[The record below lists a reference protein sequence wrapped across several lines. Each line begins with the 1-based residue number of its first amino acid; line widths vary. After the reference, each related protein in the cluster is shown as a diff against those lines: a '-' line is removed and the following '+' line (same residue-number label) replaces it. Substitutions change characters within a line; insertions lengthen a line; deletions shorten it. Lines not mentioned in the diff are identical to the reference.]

1 MQAGERPAKRIGD
14 TQMKSKKLLAALGDL
29 LDRKKSKKL
38 KHLDELRALL
48 LKLEKRKAALQE
60 KIPLEQN
67 KHKLE
72 RLRKELEVVQVQQA
86 KGLQTL
92 QKLEKE

>member
-1 MQAGERPAKRIGD
+1 
-14 TQMKSKKLLAALGDL
+14 MKSKKLLAALGDL

-38 KHLDELRALL
+38 KHLDELKALL
-48 LKLEKRKAALQE
+48 LKLEKKKVALQE
-60 KIPLEQN
+60 EIPLEQN

-86 KGLQTL
+86 KGLKTL